1 MSESDD
7 SVDAGLD
14 RRVRLPDAPSLH
26 REVTCVRSLAWRV
39 DLALFDRWDALVA
52 ELCARG
58 MSRAAAIPG
67 LLRTVTGEGHEMVFV
82 PRSGR
87 VQIRVHYTV
96 PEEDRRRTAER
107 LYVLLIAA
115 WASVRSVQGPRE
127 SA

>member
-1 MSESDD
+1 MGASEDNRE
-7 SVDAGLD
+7 
-14 RRVRLPDAPSLH
+14 RRVRLPDAPALH

-39 DLALFDRWDALVA
+39 DFEAFDRWDALIA
-52 ELCARG
+52 ELCGRG
-58 MSRAAAIPG
+58 MDRAAAITG
-67 LLRTVTGEGHEMVFV
+67 LLRAVTAEGHEMVFV

-115 WASVRSVQGPRE
+115 WASVRTAGGPRE